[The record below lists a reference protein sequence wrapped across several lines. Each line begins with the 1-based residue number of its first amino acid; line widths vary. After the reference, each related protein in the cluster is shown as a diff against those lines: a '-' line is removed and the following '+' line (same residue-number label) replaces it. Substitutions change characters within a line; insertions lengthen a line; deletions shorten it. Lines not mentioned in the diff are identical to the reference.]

1 MSRLPLAIALLASG
15 LIGAFILA
23 PSPIDA
29 AAYTPPVAPPLDG
42 IYAPNTLLQ
51 SGTAIGNTHFHWPED
66 ADVDAQ
72 GRIYA
77 GSVGGLI
84 QRVYPDGN
92 VETFADTGGRPL
104 GMDFDAQGNLIV
116 CDSYKGLLSISPDGK
131 ITVLATETDGIPF
144 RFTDDVEIAP
154 DGMIYF
160 SDASSKFGQT
170 EYMLDMFEAR
180 PWGRLIRFDPTSGKA
195 ETLLRDLYF
204 ANGVAVSKDGD
215 FVLVNETYRYRVTR
229 FWLKGDKAGTHDVFM
244 DNLPGFP
251 DGISQSGRG
260 TFWIALATLRNA
272 DADNLHPYP
281 AIKNLVAKLPEA
293 LRPKPARYGLVA
305 EVDEAGN
312 PLRSLHDPEGRV
324 AYMVTSAQEHE
335 GHLYLGSIANNAVI
349 RIKL

>member
-1 MSRLPLAIALLASG
+1 MSRLPLAIALLAGG

-29 AAYTPPVAPPLDG
+29 AAYTPPVAPALDG
-42 IYAPNTLLQ
+42 PYVPNTLLQ
-51 SGTAIGNTHFHWPED
+51 AGTAIGGEHYHWPED
-66 ADVDAQ
+66 VDVDAQ

-84 QRVYPDGN
+84 QRAYPDGN

-144 RFTDDVEIAP
+144 KFTDDVEIAP

-160 SDASSKFGQT
+160 SDASSKYGQT

-180 PWGRLIRFDPTSGKA
+180 PWGRLIRFDPTTGKA

-215 FVLVNETYRYRVTR
+215 FVLVNETYRYRITR
-229 FWLKGDKAGTHDVFM
+229 YWLKGEKAGTHDIFM

-272 DADNLHPYP
+272 DADNLHPHP
-281 AIKNLVAKLPEA
+281 ALKNLVAKLPEA
-293 LRPKPARYGLVA
+293 LRPKPARYGLVT
-305 EVDEAGN
+305 EVDESGK
-312 PLRSLHDPEGRV
+312 PLRSLHDPAGQV

-349 RIKL
+349 RVKL